1 MADLTPPISPIRVV
15 GTDLFVLC
23 KKTLD
28 FHFLLLFFFTSSA
41 SHGPVIHH
49 SFGVGLSGTAE
60 LASLRVA

>member
-1 MADLTPPISPIRVV
+1 MADLTPYKSHKSGWHRS
-15 GTDLFVLC
+15 LCFVQKDARLS
-23 KKTLD
+23 LPPSV
-28 FHFLLLFFFTSSA
+28 FFTSSA